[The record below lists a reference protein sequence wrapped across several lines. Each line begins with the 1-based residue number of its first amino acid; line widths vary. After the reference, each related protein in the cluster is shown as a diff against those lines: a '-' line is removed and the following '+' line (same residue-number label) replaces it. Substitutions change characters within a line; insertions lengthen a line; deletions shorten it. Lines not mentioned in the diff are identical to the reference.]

1 MTRWVRRKLQVFVR
15 DLLRNFCMG
24 QIVLEEQFHKFEN
37 NGNMD
42 FEALRELIGHEHH
55 KGLLWRLKDT
65 AHHMFRNN
73 PDTKVEGRFLD
84 WGMGYIFHETI
95 KLKEDSYQNI
105 TYRPWFEQLRE
116 GGLTGD
122 EADIAE
128 GLFPILQQTVDSMQ
142 REMDRIRH
150 ISARCK
156 ELLPIFLAGHNDN
169 PLLARCIVQDKE
181 LIQKVFGDEYES
193 LIQKIYD
200 GQTQDMYRL
209 AAKSFRSGGR
219 KNRAVKAIEK
229 AYSIDPVC
237 KMILQEKQIIDNWV
251 VRVK

>member
-1 MTRWVRRKLQVFVR
+1 MTRWVRLKLQVFVR

-24 QIVLEEQFHKFEN
+24 QIILEEQFHQFEN

-42 FEALRELIGHEHH
+42 FESLRELIGHEHH

-73 PDTKVEGRFLD
+73 PDTNVEGRFLD

-105 TYRPWFEQLRE
+105 TYKPWFEQLRE

-122 EADIAE
+122 EAEIAE
-128 GLFPILQQTVDSMQ
+128 GLFPILQQTVESMQ
-142 REMDRIRH
+142 RETDRIRH
-150 ISARCK
+150 ISGRCK
-156 ELLPIFLAGHNDN
+156 KLMPIYLAGHNEN
-169 PLLARCIVQDKE
+169 PLLARCLVQDRQ
-181 LIQKVFGDEYES
+181 LIATVFGLGYEE
-193 LIQKIYD
+193 LVEKIY
-200 GQTQDMYRL
+200 GGKKQDMFCL
-209 AAKSFRSGGR
+209 AAKSFRAGGR
-219 KNRAVKAIEK
+219 KEEAIQAIEK
-229 AYSIDPVC
+229 AVSLDPDC
-237 KMILQEKQIIDNWV
+237 KIILQEKQIIDNWV